1 MRKKRWVLLLILALL
16 LAACGGETEHTEGP
30 VLWFCTGGERD
41 HGPALSP
48 QPYQGEMTPEALLS
62 ALLAGPEQAGLVSPF
77 PRGVAMQQ
85 WSWDEERPG
94 VLLVDLSEQYGAL
107 ADVSLSLA
115 DYSIV
120 LTLSQVEGVEGVEIT
135 AGGRQV
141 TYRSHQ
147 LLSPREAVLWDEL
160 ADVNP

>member
-1 MRKKRWVLLLILALL
+1 MSKKRWVLLLILTLL

-77 PRGVAMQQ
+77 PRGVAM
-85 WSWDEERPG
+85 
-94 VLLVDLSEQYGAL
+94 
-107 ADVSLSLA
+107 
-115 DYSIV
+115 I
-120 LTLSQVEGVEGVEIT
+120 
-135 AGGRQV
+135 
-141 TYRSHQ
+141 
-147 LLSPREAVLWDEL
+147 
-160 ADVNP
+160 